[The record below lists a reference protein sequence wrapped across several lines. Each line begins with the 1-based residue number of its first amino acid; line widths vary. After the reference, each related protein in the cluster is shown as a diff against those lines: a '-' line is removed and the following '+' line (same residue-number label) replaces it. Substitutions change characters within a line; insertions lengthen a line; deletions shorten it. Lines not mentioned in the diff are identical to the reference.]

1 MCSHELEKTKMN
13 YYKATNCIKN
23 IVNCAI
29 PRYVRF
35 HPWNRCLRRH
45 LYFVPEWLLGL
56 SKLGY

>member
-1 MCSHELEKTKMN
+1 MDWGIVIISCSM
-13 YYKATNCIKN
+13 
-23 IVNCAI
+23 
-29 PRYVRF
+29 